1 MNQIMR
7 KLSKAVRGVL
17 GFVFSLVVWLLSFI
31 WNSVK
36 SAGQGVSRL
45 KKGNLSLIAYL
56 DIRESLR
63 SRWFYV
69 YAFVFGGLMGLFFIS
84 GITDSVVM
92 GFTGLSRLL
101 LVFMQVTIIILP
113 IFILVTTVK
122 SISGDRESNI
132 LEYMLSFP
140 IDLSEYY
147 WGKFFGRFATVFF
160 PVIVA
165 LFVGVAWGIFK
176 GGDLPW
182 AMVGLY
188 SALILSLCVVFLGV
202 AFFIST
208 VVKSHDVGLGLSFAV
223 WIVLLAFLDVA
234 LIGLMMQNRLP
245 DGLIITLAML
255 NPLEAFRIGAIALFD
270 PELTVIGPVA
280 YYLLDTL
287 GHTFLMLYAIFYPIV
302 LGVLFAFLGY
312 LTFKKK
318 DLL

>member
-1 MNQIMR
+1 MKN
-7 KLSKAVRGVL
+7 
-17 GFVFSLVVWLLSFI
+17 LL
-31 WNSVK
+31 
-36 SAGQGVSRL
+36 
-45 KKGNLSLIAYL
+45 LISYL

-63 SRWFYV
+63 SKWFYV

-140 IDLSEYY
+140 ISLKEYY
-147 WGKFFGRFATVFF
+147 WGKFTGRFVTVFF
-160 PVIVA
+160 PVFVA
-165 LFVGVAWGIFK
+165 LLIGVIWGLFK
-176 GGDLPW
+176 GGGSIPW
-182 AMVGLY
+182 GMVILY
-188 SALILSLCVVFLGV
+188 SLLILSLCLSFLGI

-208 VVKSHDVGLGLSFAV
+208 LVKSHDVGLGLSFAV
-223 WIVLLAFLDVA
+223 WILLLAFIDVA
-234 LIGLMMQNRLP
+234 LIGLMMQNRVS
-245 DGLIITLAML
+245 DGAIIAIAML

-287 GHTFLMLYAIFYPIV
+287 GHGFLMLYAVLYPI
-302 LGVLFAFLGY
+302 LIGGLFAFFGY
-312 LTFKKK
+312 ALFRKK

>member
-1 MNQIMR
+1 MSEFAHRI
-7 KLSKAVRGVL
+7 KETI
-17 GFVFSLVVWLLSFI
+17 FSLLTLL
-31 WNSVK
+31 WNVLTFL
-36 SAGQGVSRL
+36 L
-45 KKGNLSLIAYL
+45 KLLTESIRGLEHLFTRGGMRNLTLVAYL

-113 IFILVTTVK
+113 IFILITTVK

-140 IDLSEYY
+140 ISLKEYY
-147 WGKFFGRFATVFF
+147 WGKFLGRFVTVFF

-165 LFVGVAWGIFK
+165 LFIGVFWGMTK

-182 AMVGLY
+182 AMVSLY
-188 SALILSLCVVFLGV
+188 SALILSLCVVFLGI

-208 VVKSHDVGLGLSFAV
+208 LVKSHDVGLGLSFAV
-223 WIVLLAFLDVA
+223 WIVLLAFIDVA

-245 DGLIITLAML
+245 DGVIITIAML

-280 YYLLDTL
+280 YYLLDSL
-287 GHTFLMLYAIFYPIV
+287 GHGFLMLYAVLYPIV
-302 LGVLFAFLGY
+302 LGGLFALVGY
-312 LTFKKK
+312 RMFRKK

>member
-1 MNQIMR
+1 MKNI
-7 KLSKAVRGVL
+7 G
-17 GFVFSLVVWLLSFI
+17 LV
-31 WNSVK
+31 
-36 SAGQGVSRL
+36 
-45 KKGNLSLIAYL
+45 AYL

-63 SRWFYV
+63 AKWFYV

-101 LVFMQVTIIILP
+101 LVFIQVTIIILP
-113 IFILVTTVK
+113 IFILITTVK
-122 SISGDRESNI
+122 SIAGDRESNV

-140 IDLSEYY
+140 VSLREYY
-147 WGKFFGRFATVFF
+147 WGKLLGRFATVFF

-165 LFVGVAWGIFK
+165 LFVGVVWGLGK
-176 GGDLPW
+176 GGEMPW
-182 AMVGLY
+182 GMIFLY
-188 SALILSLCVVFLGV
+188 SALIFALCTLFLGI

-208 VVKSHDVGLGLSFAV
+208 LVKSHDVALGLSFTV
-223 WIVLLAFLDVA
+223 WIVLLAFIDVA
-234 LIGLMMQNRLP
+234 LIGLMMQNRVS
-245 DGLIITLAML
+245 DELILTLAML

-287 GHTFLMLYAIFYPIV
+287 GHTLLMLYAVLYPVLLGIV
-302 LGVLFAFLGY
+302 FALLGFWA
-312 LTFKKK
+312 FKKR

>member
-1 MNQIMR
+1 MNHFLR
-7 KLSKAVRGVL
+7 KLSKILRTIVGAL
-17 GFVFSLVVWLLSFI
+17 FSLAGWLLSFA
-31 WNSVK
+31 WKSLKSVGK
-36 SAGQGVSRL
+36 GISRL

-101 LVFMQVTIIILP
+101 LVFMEVTIIILP

-160 PVIVA
+160 PVLVA
-165 LFVGVAWGIFK
+165 LFVGVVWGLFK

-208 VVKSHDVGLGLSFAV
+208 FVKSHDVGLGLSFAV

-312 LTFKKK
+312 LTFKRK